1 MSSHRVVAGRFR
13 HDEQVVDDRLGGQS
27 RHGHGPRL
35 SPYTAGVKK
44 FVRENSLTLVMT
56 GLFLFALVG
65 QIVAGFAEYNDA
77 QVEVGGQPVSIGQY
91 LTTGHFGEAVFE
103 NWESEFL
110 QMGLFVLLTVWLR
123 QKGSPESKPLGGDEE
138 VDREPD
144 PNRPGAPWP
153 VRVGGLAGTIYAHS
167 LALALLALF
176 ALSFVG
182 HVVTGA
188 AAKSAEQIAVGG
200 SAVSPLEYLTTS
212 RLWFES
218 FQNWQSE
225 FMSIGVLVVLAIFL
239 RTKGSPESKPVDAAD
254 AESDG

>member
-1 MSSHRVVAGRFR
+1 M
-13 HDEQVVDDRLGGQS
+13 
-27 RHGHGPRL
+27 
-35 SPYTAGVKK
+35 KK

-65 QIVAGFAEYNDA
+65 QIVAGSAEYNEA
-77 QVEVGGQPVSIGQY
+77 QIDHGERPVSIGEY

-110 QMGLFVLLTVWLR
+110 QMGLFVLLTVSLR
-123 QKGSPESKPLGGDEE
+123 QKGSPESKSVDGDED
-138 VDREPD
+138 VDRTPD
-144 PNRPGAPWP
+144 PKRPGAPWP
-153 VRVGGLAGTIYAHS
+153 IRAGGLASTIYAHS
-167 LALALLALF
+167 LVLALF
-176 ALSFVG
+176 ALFAMSFVL

-188 AAKSAEQIAVGG
+188 AADSTEQIAHGG

-225 FMSIGVLVVLAIFL
+225 FMSIGALVVLSIFL
-239 RTKGSPESKPVDAAD
+239 RMKGSPESKPVDAPSAKTG
-254 AESDG
+254 E

>member
-1 MSSHRVVAGRFR
+1 M
-13 HDEQVVDDRLGGQS
+13 
-27 RHGHGPRL
+27 
-35 SPYTAGVKK
+35 KK

-56 GLFLFALVG
+56 GLFVFALAG

-77 QVEVGGQPVSIGQY
+77 QVEHGEQGVSIGQY

-123 QKGSPESKPLGGDEE
+123 QKGSPESKSLEGSEE

-144 PNRPGAPWP
+144 PKRPGAPWP
-153 VRVGGLAGTIYAHS
+153 VRAGGLAATVYANS
-167 LALALLALF
+167 LVIALF
-176 ALSFVG
+176 ALFFFSFG
-182 HVVTGA
+182 LHVVAGA
-188 AAKSAEQIAVGG
+188 AESSGERIAHGG
-200 SAVSPLEYLTTS
+200 SAVSPVEYLTTS

-225 FMSIGVLVVLAIFL
+225 FMSIGALVVLAIFL
-239 RTKGSPESKPVDAAD
+239 RKKGSPESKPVDASD
-254 AESDG
+254 AETGD

>member
-1 MSSHRVVAGRFR
+1 VRK
-13 HDEQVVDDRLGGQS
+13 L
-27 RHGHGPRL
+27 L
-35 SPYTAGVKK
+35 
-44 FVRENSLTLVMT
+44 RENSLTLVMT
-56 GLFLFALVG
+56 GLFLFALGG
-65 QIVAGFAEYNDA
+65 QIVAGFAEYNQE
-77 QVEVGGQPVSIGQY
+77 QVDHGGQPTSIGGY

-123 QKGSPESKPLGGDEE
+123 QKGSPESKPLDGDED

-144 PNRPGAPWP
+144 PGRAGAPWP
-153 VRVGGLAGTIYAHS
+153 VRAGGLVAGIYRHSLS
-167 LALALLALF
+167 LALLGLFGVSF
-176 ALSFVG
+176 AL

-188 AAKSAEQIAVGG
+188 AADSAEQIAHGG

-225 FMSIGVLVVLAIFL
+225 FMSIGALALLAIVL
-239 RTKGSPESKPVDAAD
+239 REQGSPESKPVDAAD
-254 AESDG
+254 SETG